1 MMVQI
6 CSTSE
11 TGKWSHFS
19 WNNKFWN
26 LCQIYA
32 FILAVRGRGIS
43 LSLQILPFRNDWMNL
58 NEQTE
63 FTWMGSADCIVWL
76 CYLCSSA
83 RSSGFTTSWPF
94 RIFRLFCKMGILPN
108 QQKTLIP
115 ICCSKELYFLL
126 YSPFSFWFSC
136 TSAACSV
143 FCQIQRVVAEIT
155 EEKVLHLYLCNA
167 KATEPVKIHVAIKPT
182 VGLLK
187 DGRDSRAHVSGF
199 LHMILQQV
207 GCLTS
212 DVVDFED
219 HGQTKVERLL
229 MSPLL
234 CLTWRTETEWPAF
247 LTKAFVL
254 VLSKCLQYV
263 SHALTLSTKVNYIC
277 CH

>member
-1 MMVQI
+1 MLLFWQYEDMEYLYL
-6 CSTSE
+6 CKFCPSE
-11 TGKWSHFS
+11 MTEWI
-19 WNNKFWN
+19 WMNK
-26 LCQIYA
+26 
-32 FILAVRGRGIS
+32 
-43 LSLQILPFRNDWMNL
+43 LSLHGWGQQIALCGYVIFVPVLEVVDLLHHDPLEYSDYSVKWAFS
-58 NEQTE
+58 QTNRRLW
-63 FTWMGSADCIVWL
+63 FPSVAANSCI
-76 CYLCSSA
+76 
-83 RSSGFTTSWPF
+83 
-94 RIFRLFCKMGILPN
+94 
-108 QQKTLIP
+108 
-115 ICCSKELYFLL
+115 FLL

-212 DVVDFED
+212 AVVDFED